1 MAAFKGEKINEED
14 KIRCD
19 YDDCFIALFAGCDD
33 EKGKKPN
40 ETIKPATETPV
51 VTSTPEVTVTLM
63 TVIIMGM
70 LMICLTIHPHRIQ
83 PQVIIMNHRVLQYPL
98 IHLKIQTMEMMD
110 GAGGIRALFFERNHT
125 KKGASLIAPF
135 FHVLQVP
142 AKALQELLLPSWI
155 LFPGFKQCKQCI
167 F

>member
-1 MAAFKGEKINEED
+1 MEQ
-14 KIRCD
+14 
-19 YDDCFIALFAGCDD
+19 
-33 EKGKKPN
+33 
-40 ETIKPATETPV
+40 V
-51 VTSTPEVTVTLM
+51 VLEL
-63 TVIIMGM
+63 
-70 LMICLTIHPHRIQ
+70 
-83 PQVIIMNHRVLQYPL
+83 
-98 IHLKIQTMEMMD
+98 
-110 GAGGIRALFFERNHT
+110 LFFLKEIIL